1 MTLLDQYNILLEKAT
16 PTDTWPGKTVTDK
29 GTYHCFIQE
38 YYNKKFTPLKNTP
51 ICLLELGVEY
61 GYSIDL
67 WRSWFTDLTLVGIDP
82 YQPDTIKRINSFP
95 QSKGIEADGYIE
107 ETVNMFSDN
116 TFDFIIEDGPH
127 TLQTQIFAAK
137 HWVNKLKPGGFLIIE
152 DVQHPDTDVKAIVEE
167 IKHIKNIQVLLYNF
181 GLKTGR
187 RDDVIIEIQKR

>member
-16 PTDTWPGKTVTDK
+16 PTDTWPGKTITDK

-38 YYNKKFTPLKNTP
+38 YYNQKFTPLKNTP

-82 YQPDTIKRINSFP
+82 YQPNTIKRINSFP
-95 QSKGIEADGYIE
+95 GSKGIEADGYTE

-127 TLQTQIFAAK
+127 TLPTQIFAAK

-152 DVQHPDTDVKAIVEE
+152 DVQHPDTDVKSIVDE
-167 IKHIKNIQVLLYNF
+167 IKHIKNVQVLLYNF

-187 RDDVIIEIQKR
+187 RDDVIIEIQKQ